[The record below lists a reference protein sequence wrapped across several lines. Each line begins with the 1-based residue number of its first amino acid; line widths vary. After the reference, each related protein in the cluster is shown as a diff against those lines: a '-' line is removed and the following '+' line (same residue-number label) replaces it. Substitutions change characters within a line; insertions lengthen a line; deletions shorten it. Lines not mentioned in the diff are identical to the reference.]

1 MATTHIT
8 PDQDAVVTEVF
19 IVAPP
24 ERVFQ
29 AIVDREQ
36 ALQWGTNP
44 TFQVIEW
51 ELDPRPGGKW
61 TSVSA
66 EQGSSRKYE
75 HHGEVVEISPPRLL
89 AYTRIHMVR
98 QLARAAFAS
107 DHRTLGTCAL
117 VRGNQTQSYT
127 QQSRPV
133 ARRMQSVQP
142 ELARFGREHQSV
154 YREMSVLRKR
164 NLLS

>member
-29 AIVDREQ
+29 AIVEREQ

-51 ELDPRPGGKW
+51 ELDPRLGGKW
-61 TSVSA
+61 TSVSV

-75 HHGEVVEISPPRLL
+75 HHGEVLEIEPPRLL
-89 AYTRIHMVR
+89 AYT
-98 QLARAAFAS
+98 
-107 DHRTLGTCAL
+107 
-117 VRGNQTQSYT
+117 
-127 QQSRPV
+127 
-133 ARRMQSVQP
+133 
-142 ELARFGREHQSV
+142 
-154 YREMSVLRKR
+154 
-164 NLLS
+164 

>member
-8 PDQDAVVTEVF
+8 PDQDAVVSEVC

-29 AIVDREQ
+29 AIVEREQ

-44 TFQVIEW
+44 TFQVIES
-51 ELDPRPGGKW
+51 ELDPRLGGKW
-61 TSVSA
+61 TSVSV

-89 AYTRIHMVR
+89 AYTWFANWHEDPSHQTTERWDLSPASGGTRLKVTHSGLA
-98 QLARAAFAS
+98 QLPDACKAYSQGWLGLVASIKAF
-107 DHRTLGTCAL
+107 
-117 VRGNQTQSYT
+117 V
-127 QQSRPV
+127 
-133 ARRMQSVQP
+133 
-142 ELARFGREHQSV
+142 E
-154 YREMSVLRKR
+154 K
-164 NLLS
+164 